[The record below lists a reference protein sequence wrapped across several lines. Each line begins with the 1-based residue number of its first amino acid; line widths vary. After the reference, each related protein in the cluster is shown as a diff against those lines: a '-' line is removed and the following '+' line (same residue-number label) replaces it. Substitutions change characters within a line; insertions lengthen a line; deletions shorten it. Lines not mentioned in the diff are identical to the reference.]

1 MTMRAG
7 SLLAVIILA
16 SLFALATIGFA
27 GQYADQSKTADP
39 SGSSSPSPGAS
50 ASATRVATFGGG
62 CFWCMEPPYD
72 KLDGVISTTS
82 GYMGGDTDNPTYRQV
97 TRGGTGHVEVVQVEY
112 DPDVIGFEELLDVYW
127 VNVDPLTDNRQFC
140 DAGESYRPVI
150 FAHGEHQRALAE
162 ASKQAVIDSG
172 RFDQPVIVPI
182 EDAKAFWPAEDYHQ
196 DYYQKNAASYKYYRW
211 SCGRDQRLEQLW
223 GDPPPDNPDS

>member
-1 MTMRAG
+1 MSRFSRIRLTAI
-7 SLLAVIILA
+7 LLAVLTSTATLA
-16 SLFALATIGFA
+16 VAE
-27 GQYADQSKTADP
+27 
-39 SGSSSPSPGAS
+39 
-50 ASATRVATFGGG
+50 TRVATFGGG

-82 GYMGGDTDNPTYRQV
+82 GYMGGDIENPTYRQV
-97 TRGGTGHVEVVQVEY
+97 TSGRTGHVEVVQVEY
-112 DPDVIGFEELLDVYW
+112 DPDLVGYEELLDTYW

-150 FAHGEHQRALAE
+150 FVHGERQRELAD

-172 RFDQPVIVPI
+172 RFDAPVIVPV

-196 DYYQKNAASYKYYRW
+196 DYYQKNSVRYNYYRW
-211 SCGRDQRLEQLW
+211 SCGRDNRLEELW
-223 GDPPPDNPDS
+223 GDPPPANPDS

>member
-1 MTMRAG
+1 MSPFSRIRLTAI
-7 SLLAVIILA
+7 LLAVLTSTATLA
-16 SLFALATIGFA
+16 VAE
-27 GQYADQSKTADP
+27 
-39 SGSSSPSPGAS
+39 
-50 ASATRVATFGGG
+50 TRVATFGGG

-82 GYMGGDTDNPTYRQV
+82 GYMGGDIENPTYRQV
-97 TRGGTGHVEVVQVEY
+97 TSGRTGHVEVVQVEY
-112 DPDVIGFEELLDVYW
+112 DPDLVGYEELLDTYW

-150 FAHGEHQRALAE
+150 FVHGERQRELAD

-172 RFDQPVIVPI
+172 RFDAPVIVPV

-196 DYYQKNAASYKYYRW
+196 NYYQKNSVRYNYYRW
-211 SCGRDQRLEQLW
+211 SCGRDNRLEELW
-223 GDPPPDNPDS
+223 GDPPPANPDS